1 MTEDQKKHRVRFDN
15 LDLLKAFSNFTK
27 LIDFC
32 ADIVRYKPLL
42 EFRHFSVEGS
52 TMPPRNPSRKAQKL
66 AVAAGAT
73 KVAPSESKI
82 PAQKPAAD
90 RDLKIGFLIHDVS
103 RLRRNTFDHFMKPLG
118 ITRSQWW
125 VIAHLSRKDG
135 MMQTEL
141 ATLLDIGKV
150 TLGGLV
156 DRLDEAGWIERRQ
169 DASDRRAKRVYLTAK
184 SLDVLREMRAVERML
199 NRSVLKGLNNEER
212 DTLVELLGRVKANL
226 VTTVADKPTVD

>member
-1 MTEDQKKHRVRFDN
+1 M
-15 LDLLKAFSNFTK
+15 S
-27 LIDFC
+27 
-32 ADIVRYKPLL
+32 
-42 EFRHFSVEGS
+42 
-52 TMPPRNPSRKAQKL
+52 PRNTVGKLQKL
-66 AVAAGAT
+66 AVSARAT
-73 KVAPSESKI
+73 KVAPSESKV

-103 RLRRNTFDHFMKPLG
+103 RLRRNTFDQFMKPMG

-169 DASDRRAKRVYLTAK
+169 DVSDRRAKRVYLTTK
-184 SLDVLREMRAVERML
+184 SHDVLREMRAVERML

-212 DTLVELLGRVKANL
+212 DTLVELLARVKTNL
-226 VTTVADKPTVD
+226 VTTVAENAAGKLTIDRED